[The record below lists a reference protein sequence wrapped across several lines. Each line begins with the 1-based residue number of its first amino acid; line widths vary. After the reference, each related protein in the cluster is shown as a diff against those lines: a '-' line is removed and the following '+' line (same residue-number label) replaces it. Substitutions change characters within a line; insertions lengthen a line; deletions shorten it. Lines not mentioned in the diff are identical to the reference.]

1 MNLGTFVLYKFTLS
15 EFYYIIFTMKKFDN
29 MRVYAWIEFV
39 IWLIIVAVVVLGV
52 RYHHYKSQ
60 QQYKSYQIFM
70 EDVDGLIVGSPV
82 KFLGVQIGY
91 VKKIQI
97 VSSSVY
103 IKFVITQKG
112 LALPVGALATVE
124 ASGLGGSKALEIYP
138 PPAGQPVDKIVATK
152 DPTRLG
158 KVISLFDDIFRELN
172 GIFSTLDY
180 AGRQID
186 FEKDIKKN
194 VVTPADM
201 QEGLVRFENNLDAV
215 IEVEKGFKEKFNRG
229 EKNEFGESKSNK

>member
-1 MNLGTFVLYKFTLS
+1 
-15 EFYYIIFTMKKFDN
+15 MKKFDN
-29 MRVYAWIEFV
+29 IRVYAWIEFV
-39 IWLIIVAVVVLGV
+39 IWLIIVAVSVLGF
-52 RYHHYKSQ
+52 RYYKYQ
-60 QQYKSYQIFM
+60 NQKQFKSYQIFM

-112 LALPVGALATVE
+112 LVLPIGSIATVE

-138 PPAGQPVDKIVATK
+138 PKKGAYHDKIIVPK

-158 KVISLFDDIFRELN
+158 KVMSLFNDIFKEMDA
-172 GIFSTLDY
+172 IFGTLDH
-180 AGRQID
+180 ASNQFDLNHGIPA
-186 FEKDIKKN
+186 N
-194 VVTPADM
+194 VVNPADATE
-201 QEGLVRFENNLDAV
+201 QLIKVDGLIESVHQTEQKFMKNL
-215 IEVEKGFKEKFNRG
+215 KK
-229 EKNEFGESKSNK
+229 

>member
-1 MNLGTFVLYKFTLS
+1 M
-15 EFYYIIFTMKKFDN
+15 
-29 MRVYAWIEFV
+29 
-39 IWLIIVAVVVLGV
+39 IWLIIVAVSVLGF
-52 RYHHYKSQ
+52 RYYKYQ
-60 QQYKSYQIFM
+60 NQKQFKSYQIFM

-112 LALPVGALATVE
+112 LALPVGSIATVE

-138 PPAGQPVDKIVATK
+138 PKKDSYHDKIIMPK

-158 KVISLFDDIFRELN
+158 KVMSLFNDIFKEMDAIFGTLDHASNQFDLNN
-172 GIFSTLDY
+172 GIP
-180 AGRQID
+180 A
-186 FEKDIKKN
+186 N
-194 VVTPADM
+194 VVNPADATE
-201 QEGLVRFENNLDAV
+201 QLVKIDGLIEAVHQTEQKFMKNL
-215 IEVEKGFKEKFNRG
+215 KK
-229 EKNEFGESKSNK
+229 